1 MPKQMVEID
10 VPDGWDVDYAELEH
24 GFSQSDGL
32 VMIRG
37 INLHLRKSWQWPS
50 WLNGKW
56 LFMVPSGE
64 WYASESEPLLR
75 CNQENWDIVRGG
87 ACSLSKRFFD
97 FTPPPCTDW
106 KTSLRK
112 NPKS

>member
-10 VPDGWDVDYAELEH
+10 VPDGYELVANSRRYISVDEIRWDVV
-24 GFSQSDGL
+24 FT
-32 VMIRG
+32 
-37 INLHLRKSWQWPS
+37 LRQSWQWPS

-87 ACSLSKRFFD
+87 ACSLSERFFD
-97 FTPPPCTDW
+97 FTPPTCTDW

-112 NPKS
+112 NPRSEVK